1 LAGLGVTVAT
11 QERSQRMGL
20 AAAGMALVGLLLGKA
35 VIIEP
40 LLEAEVAELVAQGVG
55 DPLQMREVAMDELL
69 ETGKIG
75 PEVGLWFALNEAN
88 AKPASSMAVTV
99 TDARNRADQLVNT
112 WSPAQKRAKREAYL
126 RSFVEDVTF
135 AEMFMASFGL
145 LDIVFFILALGTAYK
160 MGAGAI
166 GES

>member
-1 LAGLGVTVAT
+1 
-11 QERSQRMGL
+11 
-20 AAAGMALVGLLLGKA
+20 
-35 VIIEP
+35 
-40 LLEAEVAELVAQGVG
+40 
-55 DPLQMREVAMDELL
+55 
-69 ETGKIG
+69 
-75 PEVGLWFALNEAN
+75 VGLWFALNEAN
-88 AKPASSMAVTV
+88 AKPASSMAVKV